1 MIITLDRS
9 IARVRRLLMLT
20 MFELGASWQRAP
32 TILVLGVIIFAGYK
46 IDAGSI
52 VWPLLAFYAL
62 AWFACRTWPQ
72 RWLIDGIIFWC
83 LLVGSIDFVLLH
95 GGLGR

>member
-1 MIITLDRS
+1 MTLTIDRS
-9 IARVRRLLMLT
+9 IAKVRRLLMPT

-32 TILVLGVIIFAGYK
+32 TILVLVVIIFAGYK

-62 AWFACRTWPQ
+62 AWFVCTTWPQ
-72 RWLIDGIIFWC
+72 RWLINIIIVWC
-83 LLVGSIDFVLLH
+83 LLGGSIDFILLH
-95 GGLGR
+95 GGIK